1 MDSTAIAWSL
11 MAIQMIAWAWLQRNG
26 GTLPD
31 RKYLIF
37 CPLFML
43 GQVGASIECVNHRAW
58 GTLVVQAY
66 FFAWTAYGG
75 IVRYRTMRRSM
86 VAPRAVI

>member
-1 MDSTAIAWSL
+1 MDPTIIAWSL
-11 MAIQMIAWAWLQRNG
+11 MAVQMAAWAWLQWNG

-31 RKYLIF
+31 RKYFVF

-58 GTLVVQAY
+58 GTLVVQTY

-75 IVRYRTMRRSM
+75 IVRYRTMRRATTVRRVM
-86 VAPRAVI
+86 N